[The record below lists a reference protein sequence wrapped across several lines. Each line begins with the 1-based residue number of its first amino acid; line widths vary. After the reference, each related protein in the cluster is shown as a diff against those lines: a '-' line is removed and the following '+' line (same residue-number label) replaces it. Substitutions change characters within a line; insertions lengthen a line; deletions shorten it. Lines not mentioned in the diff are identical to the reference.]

1 MAGFSRN
8 IPGSTCTW
16 TCLIPAPHG
25 GPRTRSTARVTLIS
39 FFALLDLHP
48 VRGGGGTGL
57 EGAREG
63 RRGGRG
69 MLLQRDE
76 RGEGEGESSSS
87 NNSTKKQRRQKHSG
101 VEQACR
107 AWGCQKR
114 EARWP
119 SHREAQNGAAVAQGV
134 GARRRKHSRVPV
146 VGVSI
151 ARITLKRG
159 AILATGKTQHNG
171 EGVRVA

>member
-1 MAGFSRN
+1 
-8 IPGSTCTW
+8 
-16 TCLIPAPHG
+16 
-25 GPRTRSTARVTLIS
+25 
-39 FFALLDLHP
+39 
-48 VRGGGGTGL
+48 
-57 EGAREG
+57 
-63 RRGGRG
+63 

-76 RGEGEGESSSS
+76 RGKEEGESSSS
-87 NNSTKKQRRQKHSG
+87 SNNSIKKQRRQKHSG

-107 AWGCQKR
+107 VSGCQKR

-134 GARRRKHSRVPV
+134 GARRRKHSRMPV

-171 EGVRVA
+171 EGLREILCCQ